1 MLSFRLPPLPYS
13 PSALSPFLSA
23 ETLKFH
29 HGKHHRAYVDKTNE
43 ILERE
48 GSRGDTLVEVIRAAK
63 RCGNQI
69 LFQNS
74 AQIWNHSFYWKCLAP
89 PQGQRPTGRLAK
101 QINDVFGSAQDF
113 SEIMLATAVDH
124 FSNGWVWLV
133 IDRGE
138 LRIISMH
145 DAYTPIVHLGL
156 KPLLALD
163 VWEHAYYI
171 DYRNRRWKYADQV
184 LGNLVNWDFVAAN
197 LDGRGDHRAD
207 QPRLGSQQKSED
219 PLVVA

>member
-1 MLSFRLPPLPYS
+1 MGSKSSSLFLGIPAAVYLGFIFVPIV
-13 PSALSPFLSA
+13 ALVWRALTA
-23 ETLKFH
+23 ES
-29 HGKHHRAYVDKTNE
+29 
-43 ILERE
+43 I
-48 GSRGDTLVEVIRAAK
+48 S
-63 RCGNQI
+63 
-69 LFQNS
+69 
-74 AQIWNHSFYWKCLAP
+74 
-89 PQGQRPTGRLAK
+89 
-101 QINDVFGSAQDF
+101 DVFGSTQDF

-171 DYRNRRWKYADQV
+171 DYRNQRRQYADQV

-197 LDGRGDHRAD
+197 LDGRGEHRAD
-207 QPRLGSQQKSED
+207 QPRQSARQKSEAS
-219 PLVVA
+219 LGVV